1 MKGNRK
7 PTFAVGRVA
16 GQNGGMNDVNIGG
29 NEHSFKNIP
38 ADSFY
43 SPGEQVLV
51 CFINDDTPVIIG
63 KPGYM
68 LGSPQ
73 EE

>member
-16 GQNGGMNDVNIGG
+16 VQNGGMNDVNIGG
-29 NEHSFKNIP
+29 NEHNFKNIP

-68 LGSPQ
+68 LGTLQ